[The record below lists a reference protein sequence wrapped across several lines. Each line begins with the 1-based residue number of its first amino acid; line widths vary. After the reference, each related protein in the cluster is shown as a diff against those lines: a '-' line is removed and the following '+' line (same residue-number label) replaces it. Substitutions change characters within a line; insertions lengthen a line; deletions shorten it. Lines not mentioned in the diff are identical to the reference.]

1 MLYDGKSAPTERAVP
16 DRVWNQV
23 RPLLGLPEY
32 ARDKFE
38 QIVTE
43 YLQNIERRN
52 QVRAAPSLKD
62 FILADLQKREFTF
75 SCEVLRPRPTTSE
88 EVVERSWRITFD
100 DAVFFMTLGLYRS
113 VYGRTWLER
122 IFVTHLADVVESYT
136 GERPNYG
143 DKWLPTLI
151 EVCAQIDPGITAG
164 TIEGALR
171 GPRKRL
177 SR

>member
-43 YLQNIERRN
+43 YLQAIEHRN
-52 QVRAAPSLKD
+52 QARAAPSLRD
-62 FILADLQKREFTF
+62 FILADLQKYGFTC
-75 SCEVLRPRPTTSE
+75 SYEVLRPRPTTSE
-88 EVVERSWRITFD
+88 EAAERSWRLTFD
-100 DAVFFMTLGLYRS
+100 DAVFFMARGLYRS

-122 IFVTHLADVVESYT
+122 MFVRNLADIVESYT

-151 EVCAQIDPGITAG
+151 EVCAQIDPGITSG

-171 GPRKRL
+171 GTRNRL